1 MYLNKYLVRI
11 YLLFCGIYVSPS
23 TKFLGPMILKGN
35 ISKKTLKIGKNIIFQ
50 PNVELKVRGD
60 GVIELQDGVQ
70 LDNNVRIIAAEK
82 RKILLMTGAQI
93 GFGTILNG
101 GEDVTVGKGSAIA
114 SNCLIQASEHVLP
127 IPKDKDVVDSGYVR
141 GKIKI
146 GNSVWIAANVVIR
159 PDSNI
164 QDNVVV
170 GAFSIVKGNLE
181 KGCFYAGLQLTKIRD
196 A

>member
-1 MYLNKYLVRI
+1 MHKL
-11 YLLFCGIYVSPS
+11 
-23 TKFLGPMILKGN
+23 
-35 ISKKTLKIGKNIIFQ
+35 
-50 PNVELKVRGD
+50 
-60 GVIELQDGVQ
+60 
-70 LDNNVRIIAAEK
+70 A
-82 RKILLMTGAQI
+82 
-93 GFGTILNG
+93 GTILNG
-101 GEDVTVGKGSAIA
+101 GEDATQKGFSNRI
-114 SNCLIQASEHVLP
+114 NCLIQASEHVLP